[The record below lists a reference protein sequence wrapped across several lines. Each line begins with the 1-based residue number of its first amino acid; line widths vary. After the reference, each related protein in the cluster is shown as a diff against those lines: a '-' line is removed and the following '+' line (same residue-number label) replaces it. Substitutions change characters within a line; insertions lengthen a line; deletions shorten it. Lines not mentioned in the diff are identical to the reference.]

1 MTRAE
6 YTKRAQKAYYDRLR
20 ADPIK
25 WRAHLDRCNSY
36 QKKRNEKKKQE
47 LIKLKEEKEKQI
59 KNHEFSLE
67 DKKKELMD
75 LIEKGLIKIEDS
87 KIIIV

>member
-47 LIKLKEEKEKQI
+47 LIKLKEEKEKE
-59 KNHEFSLE
+59 NHEFSLE